1 MEVCMLSM
9 RSIRSLALSCA
20 LATGWAYTPA
30 ASAQTTQGP
39 SVDELV
45 DAVVQVKTFINPD
58 GRTIES
64 LGRERQGSG
73 VVISSD
79 GLILT
84 IGYLMVEAHAAE
96 VITNDGRTVT
106 ADVVGYDYD
115 SGFGLLRASAF
126 LKVRPMELGKSAN
139 LNEGDRVLTIR
150 AGGAEMIRPANVAA
164 KREFAG
170 YWEYLLDEA
179 IFATPPVPDWSGAAL
194 VARDGKLAGIG
205 SLIVGD
211 ATGKG
216 DGVPANMFVPIDLL
230 PPILG
235 ELIAGG
241 RISGPPRPWLG
252 ITTDEIKGQL
262 VVRRVTPGGPAATG
276 GVAPGDTIVGVGGEA
291 TPTRGT
297 FYRKLWARGTAGV
310 PVPLDVRRAGEQ
322 LRIVL
327 QSVNRL
333 NHLKLNSTF

>member
-1 MEVCMLSM
+1 MLSM
-9 RSIRSLALSCA
+9 RSIRSLALGCVVA
-20 LATGWAYTPA
+20 AGWTFAPS
-30 ASAQTTQGP
+30 ASAQTPQGP
-39 SVDELV
+39 SVDDV
-45 DAVVQVKTFINPD
+45 VAAVVQVKTFINPD
-58 GRTIES
+58 GRTVEN

-79 GLILT
+79 GLVLT
-84 IGYLMVEAHAAE
+84 IGYLMVEAQAAE
-96 VITNDGRTVT
+96 VTTNDGRTVT

-115 SGFGLLRASAF
+115 TGFGLLRASAA
-126 LKVRPMELGKSAN
+126 LKVRPMELGKSSS
-139 LNEGDRVLTIR
+139 LNEGDKVLTIR
-150 AGGAEMIRPANVAA
+150 AGGSEMIRAANVAA

-179 IFATPPVPDWSGAAL
+179 IFAAPPVPDWSGAAL
-194 VARDGKLAGIG
+194 VTRDGRLAGIG

-241 RISGPPRPWLG
+241 RVSGAARPWLG
-252 ITTDEIKGQL
+252 INTEEIKGEL
-262 VVRRVTPGGPAATG
+262 IVRRVTPGGPAAKG
-276 GVAPGDTIVGVGGEA
+276 GIAPGDTIVGLGGEA
-291 TPTRGT
+291 TPTLGT
-297 FYRKLWARGTAGV
+297 FYRKLWARGSAGV
-310 PVPLDVRRAGEQ
+310 PVPLDVRRGGEQ
-322 LRIVL
+322 LRIDL

>member
-1 MEVCMLSM
+1 MLPM
-9 RSIRSLALSCA
+9 RSIRSSALCCILMAGCA
-20 LATGWAYTPA
+20 LAPA
-30 ASAQTTQGP
+30 ARAQSTQGP
-39 SVDELV
+39 SVDQLV
-45 DAVVQVKTFINPD
+45 DAVVQIKTFINPD
-58 GRTIES
+58 GRTIAN

-79 GLILT
+79 GLVLT

-96 VITNDGRTVT
+96 ITTNDGRTVA

-115 SGFGLLRASAF
+115 TGFGLLRASAS
-126 LKVRPMELGKSAN
+126 LKVRPMELGKSSS
-139 LNEGDRVLTIR
+139 LNEGDKVLTIR
-150 AGGAEMIRPANVAA
+150 AGGPEMIRPANVAA

-179 IFATPPVPDWSGAAL
+179 IFAAPPVPDWSGAAL

-241 RISGPPRPWLG
+241 RVSGAAKPWLG

-262 VVRRVTPGGPAATG
+262 VVRRVTPGGPAAKG
-276 GVAPGDTIVGVGGEA
+276 GIEPGDTIVGLGGEA
-291 TPTRGT
+291 TSTLGA
-297 FYRKLWARGTAGV
+297 FYRKLWAHGGAGI

-322 LRIVL
+322 LRIDL

>member
-1 MEVCMLSM
+1 MLPL
-9 RSIRSLALSCA
+9 RSLRALGVCCV
-20 LATGWAYTPA
+20 LATAGAAFANPA
-30 ASAQTTQGP
+30 RAQTAQGP
-39 SVDELV
+39 SVDDLV
-45 DAVVQVKTFINPD
+45 NAVVQVKTFINPD
-58 GRTIES
+58 GRTIEN

-73 VVISSD
+73 VVISGD
-79 GLILT
+79 GLVLT

-96 VITNDGRTVT
+96 VTTNDGRTVG

-115 SGFGLLRASAF
+115 TGFGLLRASAS
-126 LKVRPMELGKSAN
+126 LKVRPMELGKSAS
-139 LNEGDRVLTIR
+139 LGQGDKVLTIR
-150 AGGAEMIRPANVAA
+150 AGGPEMIRPATVAA

-216 DGVPANMFVPIDLL
+216 DGIPANMFVPIDLL

-241 RISGPPRPWLG
+241 RVSGAPRPWLG
-252 ITTDEIKGQL
+252 ITTDEIQGQL
-262 VVRRVTPGGPAATG
+262 VVRRVTPGGPAAKG
-276 GVAPGDTIVGVGGEA
+276 GIAPGDVVIGLGGEA
-291 TPTRGT
+291 TPTLGT
-297 FYRKLWARGTAGV
+297 FYRKLWARGSAGV

-322 LRIVL
+322 LRIDL

>member
-1 MEVCMLSM
+1 MLSM
-9 RSIRSLALSCA
+9 RSIRSLTLPGVLAVVSA
-20 LATGWAYTPA
+20 LAPA
-30 ASAQTTQGP
+30 VRAQTAQGP
-39 SVDELV
+39 SVDDLV
-45 DAVVQVKTFINPD
+45 SAVVQVKTFINPD
-58 GRTIES
+58 GRTIEN

-79 GLILT
+79 GLVLT

-96 VITNDGRTVT
+96 VATNDGRTVT

-115 SGFGLLRASAF
+115 TGFGLLRASTA
-126 LKVRPMELGKSAN
+126 LNVRPMELGKSAI
-139 LNEGDRVLTIR
+139 LSEGDKVLTIR
-150 AGGAEMIRPANVAA
+150 AGGQEMIRAANIAA

-230 PPILG
+230 PPILA

-241 RISGPPRPWLG
+241 RVSGAAKPWLG

-262 VVRRVTPGGPAATG
+262 VVRRVTPGGPAAKSG
-276 GVAPGDTIVGVGGEA
+276 IEPGDTIVGLGGEA
-291 TPTRGT
+291 TSTLGA
-297 FYRKLWARGTAGV
+297 FYRKLWARGSAGV

-322 LRIVL
+322 LRIDL

>member
-1 MEVCMLSM
+1 MLPM
-9 RSIRSLALSCA
+9 RSIRSSALGCILMAGWA
-20 LATGWAYTPA
+20 LAPA
-30 ASAQTTQGP
+30 ASAQSTQGP

-45 DAVVQVKTFINPD
+45 DAVVQVKTFIHPD
-58 GRTIES
+58 GRTIEN
-64 LGRERQGSG
+64 LGRERRGSG
-73 VVISSD
+73 VLISSD
-79 GLILT
+79 GLVLT

-96 VITNDGRTVT
+96 ITTNDGRTVA

-115 SGFGLLRASAF
+115 TGFGLLRASAS
-126 LKVRPMELGKSAN
+126 LKVRPMELGKSSS
-139 LNEGDRVLTIR
+139 LSEGDKVLTIR
-150 AGGAEMIRPANVAA
+150 AGGPEMIRPANVAA

-179 IFATPPVPDWSGAAL
+179 IFAAPPVPDWSGAAL

-241 RISGPPRPWLG
+241 RVSGAAKPWLG

-262 VVRRVTPGGPAATG
+262 VVRRVTSGGPAAKG
-276 GVAPGDTIVGVGGEA
+276 GIEPGDTIVGLGGEA
-291 TPTRGT
+291 TSTLGA
-297 FYRKLWARGTAGV
+297 FYRKLWAHGSAGI

-322 LRIVL
+322 LRIDL

>member
-1 MEVCMLSM
+1 MLVM
-9 RSIRSLALSCA
+9 RSIRSMTVCGILVAGLALA
-20 LATGWAYTPA
+20 PIAG
-30 ASAQTTQGP
+30 AQSVQGP
-39 SVDELV
+39 SVDGLV
-45 DAVVQVKTFINPD
+45 EAVVQIKTFINPD
-58 GRTIES
+58 GRTVES

-73 VVISSD
+73 VVISGD
-79 GLILT
+79 GLVLT

-96 VITNDGRTVT
+96 VITNDGRTVA

-115 SGFGLLRASAF
+115 TGFGLLRASGT
-126 LKVRPMELGKSAN
+126 LKVRPMELGKSSS
-139 LNEGDRVLTIR
+139 LKEGDKVLTIR
-150 AGGAEMIRPANVAA
+150 AGGAEMISPAHIAA

-179 IFATPPVPDWSGAAL
+179 IFATPPVPNWSGAAL
-194 VARDGKLAGIG
+194 IARDGKLAGIG

-216 DGVPANMFVPIDLL
+216 DGIPGNMFVPIDLL

-241 RISGPPRPWLG
+241 RVTGTAKPWLG
-252 ITTDEIKGQL
+252 LNTEEINGQL
-262 VVRRVTPGGPAATG
+262 VVRRVTAGGPAAKG
-276 GVAPGDTIVGVGGEA
+276 GIEPGDTIVGLGGEA
-291 TPTRGT
+291 TPTLGT
-297 FYRKLWARGTAGV
+297 FYRKLWAQGSAGV
-310 PVPLDVRRAGEQ
+310 PVPLDVRRAGQ
-322 LRIVL
+322 HLRIDL